1 MKMLIDEVV
10 TAFMRGKQVFFFW
23 LAAASA
29 AGWIFESERNLR
41 ENRKIREYKN
51 LENWRRLNAR

>member
-41 ENRKIREYKN
+41 EN
-51 LENWRRLNAR
+51 